1 MSFITQEDARKF
13 SAPESLILP
22 QLARIVCF
30 YHISVLCGRTSS
42 WCAFFL
48 YEIFINRKPDDFFA
62 DSSFYLVNY
71 YKHFEK

>member
-42 WCAFFL
+42 RYAIFL
-48 YEIFINRKPDDFFA
+48 YEIFINRKLDDFFA
-62 DSSFYLVNY
+62 DSSFYLVNH